1 MGPCHTQGR
10 SEHLMLLVSKLK
22 NCSFAFLCAHF
33 IYHNG
38 DYVAYF
44 WTVGLTTVGQ
54 SSRMTVKKDSQARHR
69 HLHRHF
75 QQATQNLELLHQ
87 GSLFLCGLG
96 QWRFRLA
103 SLISS
108 QRRRFSYCAQRDN
121 ARRGDEAFLFDVLHV
136 CIAAGIWHVSTRQM
150 VLSTASL

>member
-1 MGPCHTQGR
+1 
-10 SEHLMLLVSKLK
+10 MLHIFGLW
-22 NCSFAFLCAHF
+22 AF
-33 IYHNG
+33 
-38 DYVAYF
+38 
-44 WTVGLTTVGQ
+44 TTVGQ
-54 SSRMTVKKDSQARHR
+54 SSRMTVKKDSQARHRHR

-150 VLSTASL
+150 VLSTAWAAFGMAEMALYVIEDITVLYIFLLTGGFFDSDAGTL